1 MKFEDK
7 LAKDQDDGS
16 TEKEWYMP
24 LGCGRGIE
32 IEEVQIIQ
40 YLGAM
45 FNEEASC
52 DDEIGNRIG
61 TASRI
66 AGALR
71 RQVMEWKELSEATK
85 LRAKLWLCQPCC
97 IGARLG
103 LFRRDTEAEFR
114 QWR

>member
-7 LAKDQDDGS
+7 LAKDQGDGS

-24 LGCGRGIE
+24 LGCGQGIE
-32 IEEVQIIQ
+32 IK

-66 AGALR
+66 SDI